1 MRDPYLL
8 LGIAED
14 ADDSAVEA
22 AYLAAIKAC
31 PPERDAARFQALRH
45 AYEQLRTQ
53 RDRVAHALFD
63 RTPPEPA
70 DLLDRAAPVGA
81 PRRPDRALVN
91 SLLRGED

>member
-14 ADDSAVEA
+14 ADDAAVEA

-31 PPERDAARFQALRH
+31 PPERDAAHFQALRH
-45 AYEQLRTQ
+45 AYEQLRTR

-63 RTPPEPA
+63 RTPPGPA
-70 DLLDRAAPVGA
+70 DLLDRAAPVGE
-81 PRRPDRALVN
+81 PRRPDRGLVN
-91 SLLRGED
+91 SLLRGEE